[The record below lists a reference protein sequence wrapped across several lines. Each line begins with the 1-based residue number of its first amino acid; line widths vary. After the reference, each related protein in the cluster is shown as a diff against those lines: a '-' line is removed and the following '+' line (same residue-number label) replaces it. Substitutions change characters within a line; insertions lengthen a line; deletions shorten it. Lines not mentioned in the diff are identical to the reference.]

1 MVLLCVAIVS
11 KSKTLVA
18 RQFVEMSRIRV
29 EGLLTTFPKLLGTGK
44 DYTFIETET
53 ARYVYQPIEHLY
65 LVVVTNKASIIME
78 DLETLKLLVKVV
90 QETCQLTVT
99 EDLIRSKAFDLI
111 FAFDEVVSFGY
122 RENVTMPQINS
133 YIEMDSHEEKLARMI
148 EAGKLNVVREEAKR
162 KAAELKKMK
171 KDGKML
177 DSISNTGFSGGGTV
191 TDAAS
196 DELRH
201 LKEVQRVQQ
210 VMDAIPPS
218 TWAQEDN
225 ALPTHTA
232 KTAKKGMALQPPKN
246 PGFTD
251 YTMREDAPPVD
262 RVSTVNMIQTEEP
275 PAATYN
281 PLKEPVSV
289 LIEEQIVANLHAE
302 GGLNG
307 EVDIQG
313 RFYIT
318 VLDPKADRVCFEV
331 GDINQGGYKI
341 NGNPVLNKQSQAA
354 GLLEPKDPSRP
365 AYAVNAPPKTLLK
378 WMLKSQDEEKI
389 PISLSC
395 WPSPTPDGAS
405 VVLEYELTD
414 DNVTLFDVHIRFPCP
429 ANARANIVHPDRGQ
443 ASYDGAAQQ
452 IHWEIEKIDA
462 SDNNGTLEFAAS
474 CDSAMLLPFT
484 FTAKSNHY
492 TAPVRIQ
499 RCYQQTNEVDLDY
512 DFRGI
517 TSYQF
522 TIGA

>member
-162 KAAELKKMK
+162 KAAELKKLK
-171 KDGKML
+171 KDGKL
-177 DSISNTGFSGGGTV
+177 DGISSTAYSGGGAV
-191 TDAAS
+191 TEAAS
-196 DELRH
+196 DELRG
-201 LKEVQRVQQ
+201 LQ
-210 VMDAIPPS
+210 VISAIPPS
-218 TWAQEDN
+218 TWDKEEN

-232 KTAKKGMALQPPKN
+232 KTAKKGLALGQPKKPDYSD
-246 PGFTD
+246 FTM
-251 YTMREDAPPVD
+251 TMDAPPVD
-262 RVSTVNMIQTEEP
+262 RVSTVNVIQTEEP
-275 PAATYN
+275 PAPTYN

-313 RFYIT
+313 KFDII
-318 VLDPKADRVCFEV
+318 VGDPKADRVCFLV
-331 GDINQGGYKI
+331 GDINQGGYRFK
-341 NGNPVLNKQSQAA
+341 GNPVLNKQSQAA

-365 AYAVNAPPKTLLK
+365 AYAVAASKTLLK

-389 PISLSC
+389 PITLSC

-414 DNVTLFDVHIRFPCP
+414 DNVTLTDVHIRFPCP

-443 ASYDGAAQQ
+443 AVYDAAQQQ
-452 IHWEIEKIDA
+452 IHWKIEKIDA

-484 FTAKSNHY
+484 FTAESNHY